1 MRVFQPVKSIRAKT
15 ALLVLLLVL
24 VTTSV
29 SYVITSRIMDGHI
42 TAETVTRAESLGRS
56 IASAAGFNILSL
68 DLLGLDN
75 MVSKIKDSNPDIER
89 IVVIGPEGDVIVHSS
104 LGETAES
111 FKRNAGPV
119 YRTGGDGTVI
129 REVKSASGSGFEVE
143 SPIVHM
149 KKNLGSVVLGINRSA
164 LAGARDEARRKILWL
179 AGVVLVLGMTGSLL
193 LSSNLT
199 RPVRGLLAGVE
210 DLKRGKRGG
219 PLRVYSRD
227 ELGRLT
233 ASFNE
238 MSTLITTQ
246 QDKLGRYAQ
255 DLEEAYISTIRVLAA
270 AIDARDHYTLGHST
284 RVSDLAVKLARET
297 GIEGPDLEE
306 IEIACLFH
314 DVGKIRVPDAI
325 LHKHGPLS
333 AKERAEMKKHAEYGS
348 ELLSKAPSLFKYI
361 PTVRHHH
368 EWYDGTG
375 YPDGLAGDKIPKS
388 AAIVSLADAYDAMTS
403 DRPYRTAMTRED
415 ALAQIEASSGTQFDP
430 ALVQKFLAVVARQAP
445 EHGAG
450 SAPLRGTG

>member
-29 SYVITSRIMDGHI
+29 AYLITTRIMDTHV

-89 IVVIGPEGDVIVHSS
+89 IVVIGPKGDVIVHSS
-104 LGETAES
+104 LGETEEA
-111 FKRNAGPV
+111 FTRNDGPV

-129 REVKSASGSGFEVE
+129 REVRSASGNGFEIE

-149 KKNLGSVVLGINRSA
+149 KKNLGSVVLAINRSA
-164 LAGARDEARRKILWL
+164 LSGARDEARRKILWL
-179 AGVVLVLGMTGSLL
+179 FGAVLVLGMTGSLL
-193 LSSNLT
+193 LSSNLA
-199 RPVRGLLAGVE
+199 RPVKGLLAGVE

-219 PLRVYSRD
+219 PLKVYSHD

-246 QDKLGRYAQ
+246 QDKLGRYAE

-284 RVSDLAVKLARET
+284 RVSDLAVKLARES
-297 GIEGPDLEE
+297 GVGGQDLEE

-314 DVGKIRVPDAI
+314 DVGKIRVPDSI

-361 PTVRHHH
+361 PAVRHHH
-368 EWYDGTG
+368 EWYDGSG

-388 AAIVSLADAYDAMTS
+388 AAIISLADAFDAMTS
-403 DRPYRTAMTRED
+403 DRPYRTAMTREE
-415 ALAQIEASSGTQFDP
+415 ALEKISASSGTQFDP
-430 ALVQKFLAVVARQAP
+430 ELVRKFLAVVAKQRT
-445 EHGAG
+445 EHGQDSAHAG
-450 SAPLRGTG
+450 GKE

>member
-1 MRVFQPVKSIRAKT
+1 MRAFQPVKSIRAKT

-29 SYVITSRIMDGHI
+29 AYLITSRIMDNHV
-42 TAETVTRAESLGRS
+42 TAETVTRAESLSRS

-75 MVSKIKDSNPDIER
+75 LVSKIKDSNPDIER

-104 LGETAES
+104 LGETEEA
-111 FKRNAGPV
+111 FKRTEGPV

-129 REVKSASGSGFEVE
+129 REVKGAAGSGFEIE

-149 KKNLGSVVLGINRSA
+149 KKNLGSVILAINRSA

-179 AGVVLVLGMTGSLL
+179 FGIVLVLGMTGSLL
-193 LSSNLT
+193 LSSNLA
-199 RPVRGLLAGVE
+199 RPVNSLLAGIE
-210 DLKRGKRGG
+210 DLKRGRRSG
-219 PLRVYSRD
+219 PLKVYSHD

-284 RVSDLAVKLARET
+284 RVSDLAVKLAREA
-297 GIEGPDLEE
+297 GVEGQDLEE

-314 DVGKIRVPDAI
+314 DVGKIRVPDSI
-325 LHKHGPLS
+325 LHKQGPLT
-333 AKERAEMKKHAEYGS
+333 AKERTEMKKHAEYGS
-348 ELLSKAPSLFKYI
+348 ELLSKAPSLYKYI
-361 PTVRHHH
+361 PAVRHHH
-368 EWYDGTG
+368 EWYDGSG
-375 YPDGLAGDKIPKS
+375 YPDGLAGDKIPKP
-388 AAIVSLADAYDAMTS
+388 AAIVSLADAFDAMTS
-403 DRPYRTAMTRED
+403 DRPYRRAMTRKE
-415 ALAQIEASSGTQFDP
+415 AVAKIESAAGTQFDP
-430 ALVQKFLAVVARQAP
+430 ALVGKFLAVVARQGP
-445 EHGAG
+445 GHEPGD
-450 SAPLRGTG
+450 SPLRGME

>member
-29 SYVITSRIMDGHI
+29 AYVITSRIMDTRI
-42 TAETVTRAESLGRS
+42 TAEMVTRAESLGRS

-104 LGETAES
+104 LGETDEA
-111 FKRNAGPV
+111 FKRSEGPV
-119 YRTGGDGTVI
+119 YRAGGDGTVI
-129 REVKSASGSGFEVE
+129 REVRGASGNGFEIE

-149 KKNLGSVVLGINRSA
+149 KKNLGSVVLAINRSA
-164 LAGARDEARRKILWL
+164 LAGARDEARRQILWL
-179 AGVVLVLGMTGSLL
+179 FGIVLALGMTGSLL
-193 LSSNLT
+193 LSSNLA
-199 RPVRGLLAGVE
+199 RPVKGLLAGVE
-210 DLKRGKRGG
+210 DLKRGKRSG
-219 PLRVYSRD
+219 PLKVYSRD

-246 QDKLGRYAQ
+246 QDKLGRQAQ

-284 RVSDLAVKLARET
+284 RVSDMAVKLAREA
-297 GIEGPDLEE
+297 GVEGPELEE

-314 DVGKIRVPDAI
+314 DVGKIRVPDSI
-325 LHKHGPLS
+325 LHKQGPLT
-333 AKERAEMKKHAEYGS
+333 AKERSEMKKHAEYGS
-348 ELLSKAPSLFKYI
+348 ELLSKAPSLYKYI
-361 PTVRHHH
+361 PAVRHHH
-368 EWYDGTG
+368 EWYDGSG

-388 AAIVSLADAYDAMTS
+388 AAIVSLADAFDAMTS
-403 DRPYRTAMTRED
+403 DRPYRTAMTRKE
-415 ALAQIEASSGTQFDP
+415 ALAKIESAAGTQFDP
-430 ALVQKFLAVVARQAP
+430 ALVGKFLAVVARQTP
-445 EHGAG
+445 EHEPGDT
-450 SAPLRGTG
+450 PLRGME